1 MPCYRSRD
9 NWHSYVKK
17 SLSETELD
25 EMTSHLDHCS
35 ECHDVVSVIQETV
48 CSLTKSRVD
57 FLPPTAIKINIM
69 MAIDKNRYVENS
81 PSANSSQFFALK
93 NWGLSMIAAGLLL
106 FALNLTSLTPN
117 FKAGQMDE
125 LHMELNKQIT
135 IPFDK
140 MSQVANDALGKIE
153 SLIRSKHK

>member
-1 MPCYRSRD
+1 
-9 NWHSYVKK
+9 
-17 SLSETELD
+17 
-25 EMTSHLDHCS
+25 
-35 ECHDVVSVIQETV
+35 
-48 CSLTKSRVD
+48 
-57 FLPPTAIKINIM
+57 